1 MQGKQLKRGPS
12 HPPAVKQRQDLAR
25 QMVNS
30 SDAPHHSCV
39 LGGSQLRGMERQ
51 GVEKE
56 EFLQTLGLED
66 WVLTREGNSAKL
78 EHTGTVSVGN
88 SDKGHNLGN

>member
-1 MQGKQLKRGPS
+1 
-12 HPPAVKQRQDLAR
+12 
-25 QMVNS
+25 
-30 SDAPHHSCV
+30 
-39 LGGSQLRGMERQ
+39 MERQ